1 MSEQPIGYGETV
13 VNEIYDLLI
22 QRICMAFKGLF
33 NPNKVAMAIKVKA
46 ATLVL
51 SWNVKKF

>member
-13 VNEIYDLLI
+13 VIEIYDLLI